1 MTIFYEHPTLGTMEF
16 PNGTPREVMVN
27 AVVERE
33 AAEGKQ
39 YGSFETFSD
48 QAGRSF
54 DSSIRGIKDFV
65 GVQKTPRQEQADQV
79 AEYRSRVQME
89 QNPVSSV
96 LGMLGGGILD
106 PITLPAFALKPLTF
120 ASKVG
125 TYAARGAAQGAF
137 GGALEP
143 VYDQY
148 GDSLVS
154 NVFAGTILGS
164 GLGAGIGKLL
174 TKSTD
179 KAAKAVDKVDSS
191 APVKTESVNVEQI
204 FDAPVRTVEQS
215 QAKILKDLELEAKGA
230 PSKESIVTLNKTLKA
245 EKAKAF
251 QLGNVLAKLQG
262 SGSKPTLGNRN
273 ASKVIEARAVES
285 NSKIKQLEIEVAKA
299 TTLRKAV
306 TNLENAKLGKFSK
319 IEGYADRLKQSSVPL
334 PRTPIAQA
342 VKGQPPAP
350 PSILSSKPSLARKL
364 GLGLDTPRFL
374 DRNDTAGAQ
383 RVNQDPFVREQ
394 FMPRSTESGT
404 RRVVEG
410 KVSGENKEPIVTVK
424 LSNDSKEAINTV
436 NSKMSKGEEITD
448 DEFNKYHKAKDEADT
463 LEEYSETLAQI
474 ARSRGLDTYAARFG
488 SAKRYTF
495 ENIEKSA
502 NKFLRDENIEN
513 LDDMVR
519 YILANPNKIFNAA
532 ELTGM
537 RDLLSEVDQKLL
549 DFNMLIRNADGMSD
563 SEIALLHNDIDVF
576 YGIQAWFKGQ
586 GSKVSGIMTAR
597 KKMHQDI
604 ANNREIKQLFAGVDC

>member
-27 AVVERE
+27 KVVERE

-39 YGSFETFSD
+39 YGSFETFGD

-54 DSSIRGIKDFV
+54 TSSIRGIKDFA
-65 GVQKTPRQEQADQV
+65 GVQKNPREEFDDQV
-79 AEYRSRVQME
+79 AEYRSRIQME

-106 PITLPAFALKPLTF
+106 PITIPAFALKPLTF

-125 TYAARGAAQGAF
+125 TYASRGAAQGFF

-143 VYDQY
+143 VYEQY
-148 GDSLVS
+148 GDSTVA
-154 NVFAGTILGS
+154 NMFAGTVLGS

-179 KAAKAVDKVDSS
+179 KVAKAVDEVDSS
-191 APVKTESVNVEQI
+191 APVKTEPVDIEQI
-204 FDAPVRTVEQS
+204 FEAPIRTVEQS
-215 QAKILKDLELEAKGA
+215 NTKIMEDLELEAKGA
-230 PSKESIVTLNKTLKA
+230 PSKESLVTLNKTLKA
-245 EKAKAF
+245 EKAQSF
-251 QLGNVLAKLQG
+251 QLGNILVKLQG
-262 SGSKPTLGNRN
+262 AGSKPTLGNRN
-273 ASKVIEARAVES
+273 AAKVIEARAVES
-285 NSKIKQLEIEVAKA
+285 NAKIKQLELEVAQA

-374 DRNDTAGAQ
+374 NRNDTAGAQ

-394 FMPRSTESGT
+394 FMPRSKEDST
-404 RRVVEG
+404 RRLVEG
-410 KVSGENKEPIVTVK
+410 KISGDNKETIVPIK
-424 LSNDSKEAINTV
+424 LSSSSQEAIDTV
-436 NSKMSKGEEITD
+436 NRKVNKGEEITPD
-448 DEFNKYHKAKDEADT
+448 DFNKYDKAQREQTT
-463 LEEYSETLAQI
+463 LDEYSDTVAQI

-488 SAKRYTF
+488 SSRRYTF

-549 DFNMLIRNADGMSD
+549 DFNMLIRNADGMPD

-576 YGIQAWFKGQ
+576 YGIQSWFKGQ

>member
-1 MTIFYEHPTLGTMEF
+1 MTIFYEHPTLGTLEYA
-16 PNGTPREVMVN
+16 NGTPKN
-27 AVVERE
+27 AILNDVIEKE
-33 AAEGKQ
+33 AELGQQ
-39 YGSFETFSD
+39 YGTLETLTD
-48 QAGRSF
+48 QAGRSLT
-54 DSSIRGIKDFV
+54 SSIRGIKNYA
-65 GVQKTPRQEQADQV
+65 GVEQTPRERYDDQV
-79 AEYRSRVQME
+79 AEYRSRIQME
-89 QNPVSSV
+89 QNPASSV

-106 PITLPAFALKPLTF
+106 PITIPLIALKPLTF

-191 APVKTESVNVEQI
+191 TPVKTESVNVEQI

-262 SGSKPTLGNRN
+262 SGSKLTKNNRT
-273 ASKVIEARAVES
+273 AFKIIEARAVES
-285 NSKIKQLEIEVAKA
+285 NNKIKQLELDLAKG

-319 IEGYADRLKQSSVPL
+319 VEGYADRLKQSSVPL

-350 PSILSSKPSLARKL
+350 TTILSSKPTLARKL

-394 FMPRSTESGT
+394 FMPRSTEAAT
-404 RRVVEG
+404 RRVIEG
-410 KVSGENKEPIVTVK
+410 KVSGKNREPIITVK
-424 LSNDSKEAINTV
+424 LSTPSKEAINTV
-436 NSKMSKGEEITD
+436 NSKMEKGEEITP
-448 DEFNKYHKAKDEADT
+448 DEFDKFNKAKDESDI
-463 LEEYSETLAQI
+463 LEEYSDTLAQI
-474 ARSRGLDTYAARFG
+474 ARSRGLDTYNARFG

-502 NKFLRDENIEN
+502 NKFLRDEGIES

-519 YILANPNKIFNAA
+519 YILANPEKIFNAA

-537 RDLLSEVDQKLL
+537 RDLISEVDQKLL
-549 DFNMLIRNADGMSD
+549 DFTMLTKHTD
-563 SEIALLHNDIDVF
+563 SMEDAEIALLHNDIDVF
-576 YGIQAWFKGQ
+576 YGIQTWFKGQ
-586 GSKVSGIMTAR
+586 GSKVAGIMIAR
-597 KKMHQDI
+597 KKLNQDI
-604 ANNREIKQLFAGVDC
+604 ANKREIKQLFAGVDC

>member
-79 AEYRSRVQME
+79 AEYRSRIQME

-106 PITLPAFALKPLTF
+106 PVTIPLFALKPLTF

-154 NVFAGTILGS
+154 NVFAGTVLGS

-179 KAAKAVDKVDSS
+179 KAAKAVDSS

-285 NSKIKQLEIEVAKA
+285 NSKIKQLELDLAKA

-306 TNLENAKLGKFSK
+306 TNLENAKLGKFSQV
-319 IEGYADRLKQSSVPL
+319 EGYADRLKQSTVPL

-374 DRNDTAGAQ
+374 NRNDTAGAQ

-394 FMPRSTESGT
+394 FMPRSAESGT

-424 LSNDSKEAINTV
+424 LSTDSKEAINTV
-436 NSKMSKGEEITD
+436 NSKIRKGEEITP
-448 DEFNKYHKAKDEADT
+448 DEFDRYHKAKDEADT

-488 SAKRYTF
+488 TAKRYTF

-519 YILANPNKIFNAA
+519 YILANPEKIFNAA

>member
-1 MTIFYEHPTLGTMEF
+1 
-16 PNGTPREVMVN
+16 
-27 AVVERE
+27 
-33 AAEGKQ
+33 
-39 YGSFETFSD
+39 
-48 QAGRSF
+48 
-54 DSSIRGIKDFV
+54 
-65 GVQKTPRQEQADQV
+65 
-79 AEYRSRVQME
+79 ME

-106 PITLPAFALKPLTF
+106 PITIPAFALKPLTF

-125 TYAARGAAQGAF
+125 TYASRGAAQGFF

-143 VYDQY
+143 VYEQY
-148 GDSLVS
+148 GDSTVA
-154 NVFAGTILGS
+154 NMFAGTVLGS

-179 KAAKAVDKVDSS
+179 KVAKAVDEVDSS
-191 APVKTESVNVEQI
+191 APVKTESVNIEQI
-204 FDAPVRTVEQS
+204 FNAPVRTVEQS
-215 QAKILKDLELEAKGA
+215 NAKILKELELEAKGA
-230 PSKESIVTLNKTLKA
+230 PSKEDVATLNQTLKL
-245 EKAKAF
+245 EKDKSF
-251 QLGNVLAKLQG
+251 KLGNILAKLQG

-273 ASKVIEARAVES
+273 ASRVMEARAVES
-285 NSKIKQLEIEVAKA
+285 NAKIKKLELDLASA

-342 VKGQPPAP
+342 VQGQPPAP

-383 RVNQDPFVREQ
+383 RVNQDPFVRQQ
-394 FMPRSTESGT
+394 FMPRSKEDST
-404 RRVVEG
+404 RRVVQG
-410 KVSGENKEPIVTVK
+410 KVSGDNKETIVPIK
-424 LSNDSKEAINTV
+424 LSSSSKEAIDNV
-436 NSKMSKGEEITD
+436 NRKVNKGEEITPD
-448 DEFNKYHKAKDEADT
+448 DFDKYDKAKREQTT
-463 LEEYSETLAQI
+463 LDEYSDTVAQI

-488 SAKRYTF
+488 SSGRYTF

-502 NKFLRDENIEN
+502 SKFLKDEDIDN

-519 YILANPNKIFNAA
+519 YILANPEKIFNAA

-549 DFNMLIRNADGMSD
+549 DFSMLTKHTDGMSD
-563 SEIALLHNDIDVF
+563 AEIALLHNDIDVF

-586 GSKVSGIMTAR
+586 GSKVAGVMTAR
-597 KKMHQDI
+597 KKLQQDI
-604 ANNREIKQLFAGVDC
+604 ANNREIKQLFAGVEC

>member
-179 KAAKAVDKVDSS
+179 KAAKATDAS
-191 APVKTESVNVEQI
+191 APIKTESVDIEQI

-215 QAKILKDLELEAKGA
+215 QAKIMKDLELEAKGA
-230 PSKESIVTLNKTLKA
+230 PSKESLVTLNKTLKA

-262 SGSKPTLGNRN
+262 SGSKLTKNNRT
-273 ASKVIEARAVES
+273 AFKIIEARAVES
-285 NSKIKQLEIEVAKA
+285 NNKIKQLELDLAKG

-319 IEGYADRLKQSSVPL
+319 VEGYADRLKQSSVPL

-350 PSILSSKPSLARKL
+350 TTILSSKPTLARKL

-394 FMPRSTESGT
+394 FMPRSTEAAT
-404 RRVVEG
+404 RRVIEG
-410 KVSGENKEPIVTVK
+410 KVSGKNREPIITVK
-424 LSNDSKEAINTV
+424 LSTPSKEAINTV
-436 NSKMSKGEEITD
+436 NSKMEKGEEITP
-448 DEFNKYHKAKDEADT
+448 DEFDKFNKAKDESDI
-463 LEEYSETLAQI
+463 LEEYSDTLAQI
-474 ARSRGLDTYAARFG
+474 ARSRGLDTYNARFG

-502 NKFLRDENIEN
+502 NKFLRDEGIES

-519 YILANPNKIFNAA
+519 YILANPEKIFNAA

-537 RDLLSEVDQKLL
+537 RDLISEVDQKLL
-549 DFNMLIRNADGMSD
+549 DFTMLTKHTD
-563 SEIALLHNDIDVF
+563 SMEDAEIALLHNDIDVF
-576 YGIQAWFKGQ
+576 YGIQTWFKGQ
-586 GSKVSGIMTAR
+586 GSKVAGIMIAR
-597 KKMHQDI
+597 KKLNQDI
-604 ANNREIKQLFAGVDC
+604 ANKREIKQLFAGVDC

>member
-16 PNGTPREVMVN
+16 PNGTPREAMVN

-39 YGSFETFSD
+39 YGSLETFTD

-54 DSSIRGIKDFV
+54 TSSIRGIKNIA
-65 GVQKTPRQEQADQV
+65 GVVKTPREELADQV

-106 PITLPAFALKPLTF
+106 PVTLPVFALKPLTF

-137 GGALEP
+137 GGAIEP

-148 GDSLVS
+148 GDSIVS
-154 NVFAGTILGS
+154 NVFAGTVLGT

-179 KAAKAVDKVDSS
+179 KTVKATDSS
-191 APVKTESVNVEQI
+191 APVKTESIDIEQI
-204 FDAPVRTVEQS
+204 FNAPVRTVEQS
-215 QAKILKDLELEAKGA
+215 NAKIMKELELEAQGA
-230 PSKESIVTLNKTLKA
+230 PSKESLTTLNTTLKA
-245 EKAKAF
+245 EKAQSFK
-251 QLGNVLAKLQG
+251 LGNVLAKLQG
-262 SGSKPTLGNRN
+262 SGAKPTLGNRS
-273 ASKVIEARAVES
+273 ATKVIEARVLES
-285 NSKIKQLEIEVAKA
+285 NSKIKQLELDLAKA
-299 TTLRKAV
+299 TTMRRAV
-306 TNLENAKLGKFSK
+306 TNLENAKLGKFSQV
-319 IEGYADRLKQSSVPL
+319 EGYADRLKQSSVPL

-342 VKGQPPAP
+342 MQGQPPTP
-350 PSILSSKPSLARKL
+350 PSILSSKPALARKL

-374 DRNDTAGAQ
+374 AQNDSAGAQ

-394 FMPRSTESGT
+394 FMPRSTEAAT
-404 RRVVEG
+404 RRVIEG
-410 KVSGENKEPIVTVK
+410 KVSGENKEPIITVK
-424 LSNDSKEAINTV
+424 LSTPSKEAMGTV
-436 NSKMSKGEEITD
+436 KNKMDRGEEITS
-448 DEFNKYHKAKDEADT
+448 DEFAKYDKAMQEQDT
-463 LEEYSETLAQI
+463 LDEYSDTLAQI

-502 NKFLRDENIEN
+502 NKFLRDEGIEN

-519 YILANPNKIFNAA
+519 YILNNPEKIFNAA

-549 DFNMLIRNADGMSD
+549 DFSMLTKHAGDMSD
-563 SEIALLHNDIDVF
+563 AEIALLHNDIDVF
-576 YGIQAWFKGQ
+576 YGIQTWFKGQ
-586 GSKVSGIMTAR
+586 GSKVAGIMIAR
-597 KKMHQDI
+597 KKLNQDI
-604 ANNREIKQLFAGVDC
+604 ANKREIKQLFAGVDC

>member
-154 NVFAGTILGS
+154 NVFAGTVLGS

-230 PSKESIVTLNKTLKA
+230 PSKESLVTLNKTLKA

-374 DRNDTAGAQ
+374 NRNDTAGAQ

-519 YILANPNKIFNAA
+519 YILANPEKIFNSA

>member
-125 TYAARGAAQGAF
+125 TYAARGATQGAF

-154 NVFAGTILGS
+154 NVFAGTVLGS

-374 DRNDTAGAQ
+374 NRNDTAGAQ

>member
-27 AVVERE
+27 KVVERE

-39 YGSFETFSD
+39 YGSFETFGD

-54 DSSIRGIKDFV
+54 TSSIRGIKDFA
-65 GVQKTPRQEQADQV
+65 GVQKNPREEFDDQV
-79 AEYRSRVQME
+79 AEYRSRIQME

-106 PITLPAFALKPLTF
+106 PITIPAFALKPLTF

-125 TYAARGAAQGAF
+125 TYASRGAAQGFF

-143 VYDQY
+143 VYEQY
-148 GDSLVS
+148 GDSTVA
-154 NVFAGTILGS
+154 NMFAGTVLGS

-179 KAAKAVDKVDSS
+179 KVAKAVDEVDSS
-191 APVKTESVNVEQI
+191 APVKTESVNIEQI
-204 FDAPVRTVEQS
+204 FNAPVRTVEQS
-215 QAKILKDLELEAKGA
+215 NAKILKELELEAKGA
-230 PSKESIVTLNKTLKA
+230 PSKESLVTLNKTLKA
-245 EKAKAF
+245 EKAQSF
-251 QLGNVLAKLQG
+251 QLGNILAKLQG
-262 SGSKPTLGNRN
+262 DGSKPTLGNRN
-273 ASKVIEARAVES
+273 ASRVMEARAVES
-285 NSKIKQLEIEVAKA
+285 NAKIKKLELDLASA

-306 TNLENAKLGKFSK
+306 TNFENAKLGKFSK

-342 VKGQPPAP
+342 VQGQPPAP

-383 RVNQDPFVREQ
+383 RVNQDPFVRQQ
-394 FMPRSTESGT
+394 FMPRSKEDST
-404 RRVVEG
+404 RRLVEG
-410 KVSGENKEPIVTVK
+410 KISGDNKETIVPIK
-424 LSNDSKEAINTV
+424 LSSSSQEAIDTV
-436 NSKMSKGEEITD
+436 NRKVNKGEEITPD
-448 DEFNKYHKAKDEADT
+448 DFNKYDKAQREQTT
-463 LEEYSETLAQI
+463 LDEYSDTVAQI

-488 SAKRYTF
+488 SSGRYTF

-502 NKFLRDENIEN
+502 SKFLKDEDIDN

-519 YILANPNKIFNAA
+519 YILANPEKIFNAA

-549 DFNMLIRNADGMSD
+549 DFSMLTKHTDGMSD
-563 SEIALLHNDIDVF
+563 AEIALLHNDIDVF

-586 GSKVSGIMTAR
+586 GSKVAGVMTAR
-597 KKMHQDI
+597 KKLQQDI
-604 ANNREIKQLFAGVDC
+604 ANNREIKQLFAGVEC

>member
-27 AVVERE
+27 KVLERE
-33 AAEGKQ
+33 AAEGRQ
-39 YGSFETFSD
+39 YGAFETFGD

-54 DSSIRGIKDFV
+54 TSSIRGIKDFV
-65 GVQKTPRQEQADQV
+65 GVEKNPREKFDDQV
-79 AEYRSRVQME
+79 AEYRSRIQME

-106 PITLPAFALKPLTF
+106 PITVPAFALKPLTF

-125 TYAARGAAQGAF
+125 TYASRGAAQGFF

-143 VYDQY
+143 VYEQY
-148 GDSLVS
+148 GDSTVA
-154 NVFAGTILGS
+154 NMFAGTVLGS

-179 KAAKAVDKVDSS
+179 KAVKAVDEVDSS
-191 APVKTESVNVEQI
+191 APVKTEPVDIEQI
-204 FDAPVRTVEQS
+204 FEAPIRTVEQS
-215 QAKILKDLELEAKGA
+215 NAKIMEDLELEAKGA
-230 PSKESIVTLNKTLKA
+230 PSKESLVTLNKTLKA
-245 EKAKAF
+245 EKAQSF
-251 QLGNVLAKLQG
+251 QLGNILAKLQG
-262 SGSKPTLGNRN
+262 ADSKPTLGNRN
-273 ASKVIEARAVES
+273 AAKVIEARAVES
-285 NSKIKQLEIEVAKA
+285 NAKIKQLELEVAQA

-374 DRNDTAGAQ
+374 NRNDTAGAQ
-383 RVNQDPFVREQ
+383 RVNQDPFVRAQ
-394 FMPRSTESGT
+394 FMPRSKEDSTH
-404 RRVVEG
+404 RLVEG
-410 KVSGENKEPIVTVK
+410 KISGDNKETIVPIK
-424 LSNDSKEAINTV
+424 LSSSSKEAIDNV
-436 NSKMSKGEEITD
+436 NRKAYKGEEITPD
-448 DEFNKYHKAKDEADT
+448 DFNKYDKAQREQTT
-463 LEEYSETLAQI
+463 LDEYSDTVAQI

-488 SAKRYTF
+488 TSGRYTF

-519 YILANPNKIFNAA
+519 YILANPNKIFNAS

-549 DFNMLIRNADGMSD
+549 DFNMLIRNADGMPD

-597 KKMHQDI
+597 KKMYQDI